1 LGDKINE
8 ELDFEDSD
16 EDLLCSQEL
25 NNFVKE
31 MGAEI
36 ANDQELEMDEGE
48 ILKDQDEQ
56 QTVKDNKGKARWVDQ
71 AEDTRKSSR
80 PEANEDIRITDKGIN
95 RAERRMPS

>member
-1 LGDKINE
+1 
-8 ELDFEDSD
+8 
-16 EDLLCSQEL
+16 
-25 NNFVKE
+25 